1 MSCAA
6 GRWGEIVINRSF
18 AVASLLAALALLP
31 GPSAAQYP
39 VKPVKIIVPAQP
51 GGGLDLI
58 GRTVGEQ
65 LGRALAQ
72 SFIIEN
78 IAGAGGSIASQA
90 TVRAAPDGYTLM
102 VGYVGTHGTNPA
114 VRKLPYDAVKDFT
127 AIAMV
132 GGTPN
137 ILVVTPS
144 VPVTDLNGFIDYAK
158 KNPVKLNYATGG
170 IGLLNHLALEQFRA
184 AAGLD
189 AVYAHYRG
197 IGPAITDMLGGQI
210 HVLMPGL
217 AAALPHIRA
226 KKLRP
231 LAVTG
236 LKRHPLVPDVPTF
249 EESGFEGFDGVQW
262 YGIVGPAKLPA
273 EITKRLNAEINKA
286 LASPAL
292 QQRLSGEAIDPMPMT
307 PDQFGS
313 FIQADI
319 ARWSKLARERNISL
333 DD

>member
-1 MSCAA
+1 MNKRA
-6 GRWGEIVINRSF
+6 I
-18 AVASLLAALALLP
+18 AVASLLAAVALLP
-31 GPSAAQYP
+31 QPSAAQTYP
-39 VKPVKIIVPAQP
+39 ARPVKIIVPAQP

-58 GRTVGEQ
+58 GRTVAGE
-65 LGRALAQ
+65 LGRSLGQ
-72 SFIIEN
+72 SFIVEN
-78 IAGAGGSIASQA
+78 VAGGGGSIASLA
-90 TVRAAPDGYTLM
+90 VARAAPDGYTLM

-114 VRKLPYDAVKDFT
+114 VRKLPYDAVKDYT

-137 ILVVTPS
+137 ILVVAPS
-144 VPVTDLNGFIDYAK
+144 VPVSDLNGFVGYAK
-158 KNPVKLNYATGG
+158 KNAQKLNYGTGG

-184 AAGLD
+184 AAGFD
-189 AVYAHYRG
+189 AVYGHYRG

-210 HVLMPGL
+210 QVLMPGL

-226 KKLRP
+226 GKLKP
-231 LAVTG
+231 LAITG
-236 LKRHPLVPDVPTF
+236 LKRHPLVPEVPTF
-249 EESGFEGFDGVQW
+249 EESGFKGFDGVQW

-273 EITKRLNAEINKA
+273 EITRRLNAEINKA
-286 LASPAL
+286 IAAPAL
-292 QQRLSGEAIDPMPMT
+292 RERLSGEAIEPMPMT

-319 ARWSKLARERNISL
+319 ARWSALARERNISL